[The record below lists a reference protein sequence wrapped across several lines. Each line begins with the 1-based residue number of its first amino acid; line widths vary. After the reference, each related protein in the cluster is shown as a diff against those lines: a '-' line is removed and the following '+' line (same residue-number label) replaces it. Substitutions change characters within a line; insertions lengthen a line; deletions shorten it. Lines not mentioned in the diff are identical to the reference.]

1 MLSKEQREEIINELK
16 EQYPILDQCTFN
28 EFNINDKLIEN
39 TKLYVQY
46 KELYE
51 HELFI
56 YKQLEDKKDQLVGQR
71 YDFYRFESDRN
82 LGKTEIEQYYL
93 PRDPKV
99 KKDQLVGQRYDF
111 YRFESDRNLG
121 KTEIEQYYL
130 PRDPK
135 VKKMNQVLEKQKVKV
150 DFFKLAMDSIEKL
163 YWRMKEFLKSEG

>member
-99 KKDQLVGQRYDF
+99 KK
-111 YRFESDRNLG
+111 
-121 KTEIEQYYL
+121 
-130 PRDPK
+130 
-135 VKKMNQVLEKQKVKV
+135 MNQVLEKQKVKV